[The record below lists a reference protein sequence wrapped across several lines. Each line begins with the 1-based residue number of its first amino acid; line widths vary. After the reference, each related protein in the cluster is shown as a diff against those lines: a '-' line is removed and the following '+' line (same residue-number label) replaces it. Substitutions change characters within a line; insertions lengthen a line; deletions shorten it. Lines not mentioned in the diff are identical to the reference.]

1 MESSLERILKDTLD
15 ELHNIKGWI
24 DNNKLDSKVRYLNA
38 YSVIKAS
45 GTIEQV
51 YKNIVFGKLSENANE
66 HAKNYLTKQIL
77 DASFNPGTGIIQKML
92 QNINSNWWIKLDNE
106 FKTSKLC
113 KQDLNSLIQL
123 RNSIAHGNTINES
136 IDNILRYYLSSK
148 DIMECLYNIMHSE

>member
-51 YKNIVFGKLSENANE
+51 YKNIVFEKLSENANE
-66 HAKNYLTKQIL
+66 HAKNTLK
-77 DASFNPGTGIIQKML
+77 K
-92 QNINSNWWIKLDNE
+92 WIK
-106 FKTSKLC
+106 
-113 KQDLNSLIQL
+113 
-123 RNSIAHGNTINES
+123 
-136 IDNILRYYLSSK
+136 
-148 DIMECLYNIMHSE
+148 

>member
-51 YKNIVFGKLSENANE
+51 YK
-66 HAKNYLTKQIL
+66 Y
-77 DASFNPGTGIIQKML
+77 
-92 QNINSNWWIKLDNE
+92 
-106 FKTSKLC
+106 
-113 KQDLNSLIQL
+113 
-123 RNSIAHGNTINES
+123 SI
-136 IDNILRYYLSSK
+136 
-148 DIMECLYNIMHSE
+148 